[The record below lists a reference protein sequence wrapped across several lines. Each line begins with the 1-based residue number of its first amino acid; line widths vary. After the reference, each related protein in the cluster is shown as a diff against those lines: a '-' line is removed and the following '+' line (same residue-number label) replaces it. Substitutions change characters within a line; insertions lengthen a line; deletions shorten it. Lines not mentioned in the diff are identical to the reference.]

1 MNSKNYKL
9 GDIAEIV
16 NGATPST
23 LCEDNY
29 DGNIV
34 WITPKDLSEQKN
46 KYIEKGNR
54 NITEKGY
61 NSCSAHLI
69 PAYNIL
75 MSSRAPIGLLAINK
89 KECCTNQ
96 GFKNIIVN
104 KSICNVDYIYYY
116 LKYHIKEIESL
127 GSGTTFKEVSKSSLQ
142 KFEISIPPLKI
153 QNQIATIL
161 SNLDN
166 KIVLNN
172 QINQNLRAS

>member
-54 NITEKGY
+54 NITEKDRVADSVFRTSNTYGDKQW
-61 NSCSAHLI
+61 NL
-69 PAYNIL
+69 
-75 MSSRAPIGLLAINK
+75 
-89 KECCTNQ
+89 
-96 GFKNIIVN
+96 KN
-104 KSICNVDYIYYY
+104 
-116 LKYHIKEIESL
+116 
-127 GSGTTFKEVSKSSLQ
+127 
-142 KFEISIPPLKI
+142 
-153 QNQIATIL
+153 
-161 SNLDN
+161 
-166 KIVLNN
+166 
-172 QINQNLRAS
+172 